1 MSPLRYPGVHHAL
14 QGSSVFYKGLVEMFQ
29 LLMIV
34 MRENELVWGECSS
47 AWKEDTDAE
56 RLTDW
61 LPVSM
66 IDAR

>member
-1 MSPLRYPGVHHAL
+1 M
-14 QGSSVFYKGLVEMFQ
+14 FYKGLVEMFQ